1 MKPDFRPFAEAAE
14 FLGQTEQKYII
25 EQTERSLN
33 DGTYFVAFVG
43 HYSAGKSRLINN
55 LLDRDLLPLG
65 VAETTPLLTYIRY
78 GEREEARVHYCD
90 AAVQVIPVEQV
101 KELRQGSGS
110 WDLDKLEYIEIFL
123 PEKCLRGGMI
133 FVDTPGVN
141 TVIERHRR
149 LLSDSLALASK
160 VVYVAGH
167 AISAVDEEMLEILVE
182 RGLDLSFVRT
192 HFDELKALEDDPDSV
207 IQSDL
212 NILSCFDLAPES
224 CFHLS
229 NLPDSKW
236 YGGIEKLRKVLE
248 DTGNHAQ
255 EKLARAAEEKLR
267 SIAGQ
272 FIPAL
277 EERKSVLAALREN
290 DSEALRKKRCDLDRR
305 IQSIEQNVASRKERV
320 QAQLAQYRRRLSGE
334 ISRRAKEELED
345 SSHRIANAGDV
356 KSQPEMSALLG
367 HEANVWTNKLNKDIN
382 ALCGDTL
389 AEINKDNTEIMRSVD
404 IDENA
409 IPAIGT
415 CDELID
421 TQDRRAERLRYMLQ
435 QIVQNRSEIEASL
448 KSMENDPVYAELQ
461 KDLTELENGIEELR
475 QQYDSFPAYEPQMV
489 ESVDGLQP
497 SQIMRSIGSIADWAL
512 LLVPGASLGAAAGKL
527 AASSKI
533 VKPLAKVIGTAE
545 KIGKIVQTGDTI
557 KDITFAMSN
566 MGKTYATKKRKEQA
580 QKMVQTVTENVK
592 GKWADSHGNEGGP
605 LDFLTIGHWAEKMGK
620 IFDSPPQLSVD
631 KDYEEQYIAEKSA
644 IEREIRK
651 EQQKAFQKQCEMRQF
666 KDRQSQ
672 LEAARKANE
681 LDEKRVREEL
691 AKREGEIRLEAQ
703 KKANRNWRQ
712 SCAQFFVQKMTT
724 VLENAISKAQQE
736 LPERIDRYQQEQIA
750 ALEEKLQTEKQAYE
764 ALLQTPPSEYAV
776 RLEEVGCLLERLKV
790 ASHAC

>member
-101 KELRQGSGS
+101 KELRQGSS
-110 WDLDKLEYIEIFL
+110 AWDLDKLEYIEIFL
-123 PEKCLRGGMI
+123 PEECLRGGMI
-133 FVDTPGVN
+133 FVDTPGAN

-167 AISAVDEEMLEILVE
+167 AISAVDEDMLETLAE

-192 HFDELKALEDDPDSV
+192 HFDELKAQEDDPDSV

-212 NILSCFDLAPES
+212 NILSRFGLAPES
-224 CFHLS
+224 CLHLS
-229 NLPDSKW
+229 NLQDSKW
-236 YGGIEKLRKVLE
+236 YGGIENLRKVLE

-255 EKLARAAEEKLR
+255 EELARAAEEKLR

-272 FIPAL
+272 FIPVL
-277 EERKSVLAALREN
+277 EERRAVLEALRDN
-290 DSEALRKKRCDLDRR
+290 DGEALRKKRCDLERR
-305 IQSIEQNVASRKERV
+305 IQSIEQNVTSRKERV
-320 QAQLAQYRRRLSGE
+320 QARLAQYRRRLSGE
-334 ISRRAKEELED
+334 ISRRAKEELEE
-345 SSHRIANAGDV
+345 SSRRIANADDV

-367 HEANVWTNKLNKDIN
+367 HEVNAWTKKLNKDIN
-382 ALCGDTL
+382 ALCGDAL
-389 AEINKDNTEIMRSVD
+389 AEINRENAEIICSVD

-409 IPAIGT
+409 VPAIGT

-435 QIVQNRSEIEASL
+435 QIAQNRNEIEASL
-448 KSMENDPVYAELQ
+448 KSMENGPVYAELQ
-461 KDLTELENGIEELR
+461 KELTELENGIEELR

-489 ESVDGLQP
+489 ESVDGFQP
-497 SQIMRSIGSIADWAL
+497 SQLMRMLGDVADLAL
-512 LLVPGASLGAAAGKL
+512 LFAPGASPGAVVNKL
-527 AASSKI
+527 ATSSKI
-533 VKPLAKVIGTAE
+533 VKPLAKLIGYAE
-545 KIGKIVQTGDTI
+545 KMGKEVQKGNSI
-557 KDITFAMSN
+557 KDITFAN
-566 MGKTYATKKRKEQA
+566 MGKTYATKKRIKQA
-580 QKMVQTVTENVK
+580 QQMIQTGTENVK
-592 GKWADSHGNEGGP
+592 KKLAGSHGDEGTP
-605 LDFLTIGHWAEKMGK
+605 LDFLTVGYWAEKIGK
-620 IFDSPPQLSVD
+620 QFDTPPQPVD
-631 KDYEEQYIAEKSA
+631 KAYEEQYIAEKSA
-644 IEREIRK
+644 IEQKILK
-651 EQQKAFQKQCEMRQF
+651 EQQKAFQKKREMRLF

-672 LEAARKANE
+672 LEAERKANE

-703 KKANRNWRQ
+703 KKANHDWRQ
-712 SCAQFFVQKMTT
+712 SCALCFVRQMTT

-736 LPERIDRYQQEQIA
+736 LPERIDLYQQEQIA

-764 ALLQTPPSEYAV
+764 TMLQAPPSEYAE
-776 RLEEVGCLLERLKV
+776 RLEEVGGLLERLKA

>member
-123 PEKCLRGGMI
+123 PEECLRGGMI
-133 FVDTPGVN
+133 FVDTPGAN

-290 DSEALRKKRCDLDRR
+290 DSEALRKKRCDL
-305 IQSIEQNVASRKERV
+305 
-320 QAQLAQYRRRLSGE
+320 
-334 ISRRAKEELED
+334 
-345 SSHRIANAGDV
+345 
-356 KSQPEMSALLG
+356 
-367 HEANVWTNKLNKDIN
+367 
-382 ALCGDTL
+382 
-389 AEINKDNTEIMRSVD
+389 
-404 IDENA
+404 
-409 IPAIGT
+409 
-415 CDELID
+415 
-421 TQDRRAERLRYMLQ
+421 
-435 QIVQNRSEIEASL
+435 
-448 KSMENDPVYAELQ
+448 
-461 KDLTELENGIEELR
+461 
-475 QQYDSFPAYEPQMV
+475 
-489 ESVDGLQP
+489 
-497 SQIMRSIGSIADWAL
+497 
-512 LLVPGASLGAAAGKL
+512 
-527 AASSKI
+527 
-533 VKPLAKVIGTAE
+533 
-545 KIGKIVQTGDTI
+545 
-557 KDITFAMSN
+557 
-566 MGKTYATKKRKEQA
+566 
-580 QKMVQTVTENVK
+580 
-592 GKWADSHGNEGGP
+592 
-605 LDFLTIGHWAEKMGK
+605 
-620 IFDSPPQLSVD
+620 
-631 KDYEEQYIAEKSA
+631 
-644 IEREIRK
+644 
-651 EQQKAFQKQCEMRQF
+651 
-666 KDRQSQ
+666 
-672 LEAARKANE
+672 
-681 LDEKRVREEL
+681 
-691 AKREGEIRLEAQ
+691 
-703 KKANRNWRQ
+703 
-712 SCAQFFVQKMTT
+712 
-724 VLENAISKAQQE
+724 
-736 LPERIDRYQQEQIA
+736 
-750 ALEEKLQTEKQAYE
+750 
-764 ALLQTPPSEYAV
+764 
-776 RLEEVGCLLERLKV
+776 
-790 ASHAC
+790 